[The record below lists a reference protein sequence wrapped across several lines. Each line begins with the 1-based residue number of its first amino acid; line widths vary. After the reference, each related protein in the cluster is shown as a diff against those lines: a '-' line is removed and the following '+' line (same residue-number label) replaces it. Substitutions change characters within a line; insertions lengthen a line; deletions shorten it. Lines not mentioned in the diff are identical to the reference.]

1 MALLTAPAPARPP
14 ATEDGLGRLV
24 ARARSTP
31 GRLTVLMLVLLAI
44 GLATGLLGVVSAAQ
58 RSSLVDGVRGS
69 SGPLA
74 VQAQELYRS
83 LSDADATAASAF
95 LSNGV
100 EPAELR
106 GRYERDIAAA
116 TAALASAAGGSAGD
130 QPSIRQLSAQL
141 PVYTGLIETARTL
154 NRQGLP
160 LGAAYLREAS
170 GLMREQLLPAAQ
182 QLFRF
187 ATEQLAEQRRGAS
200 SPPWFVLVF
209 SVVTLVALLLVQRR
223 LSRLTHRLFSP
234 GLVGATVAALFLGVW
249 VSSGWVSVGSDL
261 SAAQREGSS
270 QVELLTAARI
280 AALQA
285 RADESLTLVARGNG
299 GTFEQ
304 DYKKQIADLSGLL
317 GRARQAATD
326 DAVRGA
332 IDAATADIKAWQTT
346 HQKLRGVD
354 DGGNFAEA
362 VKLAIGSDKDS
373 SATVFSRLD
382 DTLGQAIKTA
392 STAFDRHARDADG
405 AMGGQIPGVV
415 VATALMLVGVA
426 VGLQLRIAEYR

>member
-14 ATEDGLGRLV
+14 ATKVGVGRLV

-44 GLATGLLGVVSAAQ
+44 GLTTGVIGVVGAAQ

-100 EPAELR
+100 EPADLR
-106 GRYERDIAAA
+106 GRYQRDIAAA
-116 TAALASAAGGSAGD
+116 TAALAAAAGGSAGD
-130 QPSIRQLSAQL
+130 QPAIRQISAQL
-141 PVYTGLIETARTL
+141 PVYTGLVETARTL

-170 GLMREQLLPAAQ
+170 GLMRGQLLPAAQ
-182 QLFRF
+182 QLFKF
-187 ATEQLAEQRRGAS
+187 ATKQLAEQRGGAS
-200 SPPWFVLVF
+200 SAPWFVLAF
-209 SVVTLVALLLVQRR
+209 SALTLVALLLAQRR

-234 GLVGATVAALFLGVW
+234 GLLGATVAALFVVGW
-249 VSSGWVSVGSDL
+249 ITSGWLSVANDL
-261 SAAQREGSS
+261 RAANREGSS

-285 RADESLTLVARGNG
+285 RADEALTLVARGNG
-299 GTFEQ
+299 AAFEN
-304 DYKKQIADLSGLL
+304 DFTKQIADLSGLL

-326 DAVRGA
+326 GAVRTGIDAVV
-332 IDAATADIKAWQTT
+332 ADIKAWQTT
-346 HQKLRGVD
+346 HQKLRGID

-373 SATVFSRLD
+373 AATIFSRLD
-382 DTLGQAIKTA
+382 DTLGQAIKATSA
-392 STAFDRHARDADG
+392 AFDRFARDADG
-405 AMGGQIPGVV
+405 ALGGQIPGLV
-415 VATALMLVGVA
+415 VATALMLVGIA
-426 VGLQLRIAEYR
+426 VGFQLRIAEYR